1 MAFRKQLPEM
11 TQLIIAQRILSV
23 KDCDKIIVMDNGMVT
38 GFGTHEELM
47 KTNDLYREICEIQNK
62 DIGDFDKKGG
72 NA

>member
-1 MAFRKQLPEM
+1 
-11 TQLIIAQRILSV
+11 
-23 KDCDKIIVMDNGMVT
+23 
-38 GFGTHEELM
+38 M

>member
-1 MAFRKQLPEM
+1 
-11 TQLIIAQRILSV
+11 
-23 KDCDKIIVMDNGMVT
+23 MVT